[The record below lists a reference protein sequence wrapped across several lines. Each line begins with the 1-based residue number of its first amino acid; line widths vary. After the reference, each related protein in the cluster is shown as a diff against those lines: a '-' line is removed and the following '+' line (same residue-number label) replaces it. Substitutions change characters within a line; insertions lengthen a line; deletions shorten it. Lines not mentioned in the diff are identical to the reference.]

1 MLSEQPI
8 NILLVDD
15 RPENLLALEALLQP
29 LGYHLV
35 KASSGEAALRYVLQY
50 DFALILLDVQM
61 PNIDGFETAELIRTR
76 ELSRN
81 TPIIFLTAVSTS
93 ELHIAR
99 GYLAGAVDYLLKPF
113 LPEILISKVA
123 IFVDLYAKTAEVR
136 QQAQQLQATVGT
148 LEHEV
153 AERERVEAE
162 LRQARDGL
170 EQRVRERTVGLAEAN
185 QALRTEIAERKRLE
199 AQLIQSQKME
209 SIGRLAGGI
218 AHDFNNLLM
227 AVSGYAELAADS
239 LPAEHTAHDDLHE
252 IRKAAGRASGLT
264 QQLLTFAR
272 KQIMDPRVLDLSDMV
287 RDVEKL
293 LDRLIGED
301 IEIIV
306 ASAADLR
313 HVKVDI
319 GQIEQLLINLAV
331 NARDAMPN
339 GGRLSIQVE
348 NVLLDQHDASMV
360 EADLRPGA
368 YLRLTISDTG
378 IGMDAQTQA
387 HLFEPFFTTKETG
400 QGTGLG
406 LATCYGVVK
415 QHAGHITCR
424 SELGKGTTFDIYLPC
439 VDEVPEDQPAR
450 GALPELP
457 RGDERLLPVE
467 DEATVRALI
476 ARALRELGYTIVELS
491 NGEEALHYVEKHP
504 RERFDLLLTDLV
516 MPKLGG
522 EQLAERLTA
531 DDPALKVLFISGYTD
546 SAKLT
551 QGRLQA
557 EQLILTKPFAPS
569 LLAQQLRAA
578 LDS

>member
-1 MLSEQPI
+1 MLPEQPI

-35 KASSGEAALRYVLQY
+35 KASSGHEALRCVLQY
-50 DFALILLDVQM
+50 DFAVILLDVQM
-61 PNIDGFETAELIRTR
+61 PNMDGFETAELIRGR
-76 ELSRN
+76 ERSSR

-113 LPEILISKVA
+113 LPEILLAKVA
-123 IFVDLYAKTAEVR
+123 IFVDLWVKNAEVR
-136 QQAQQLQATVGT
+136 EQAQQLQATVGT
-148 LEHEV
+148 LEHEI
-153 AERERVEAE
+153 AERERIEAD

-209 SIGRLAGGI
+209 SVGRLAGGI

-227 AVSGYAELAADS
+227 AISGYAELAADT

-252 IRKAAGRASGLT
+252 IRKAAGRAGGLT

-272 KQIMDPRVLDLSDMV
+272 KQIMDPRIMDLSDVV

-293 LDRLIGED
+293 LGRLIGED
-301 IEIIV
+301 IEIV
-306 ASAADLR
+306 VSSAADLG
-313 HVKVDI
+313 HVRIDI

-339 GGRLSIQVE
+339 GGRLTLAVE
-348 NVLLDQHDASMV
+348 NVLLDDQSAEVMD
-360 EADLRPGA
+360 ADLAPGD
-368 YLRLTISDTG
+368 YLRLTVSDTG
-378 IGMDAQTQA
+378 MGMDAETQA

-424 SELGKGTTFDIYLPC
+424 SKVGKGTTFDIYLPC
-439 VDEVPEDQPAR
+439 VDAAPDERPAR
-450 GALPELP
+450 NAPLDLP
-457 RGDERLLPVE
+457 RGDERLLLVE
-467 DEATVRALI
+467 DEATVRALL
-476 ARALRELGYTIVELS
+476 ARTLRELGYTIIELS
-491 NGEEALHYVEKHP
+491 NGEEALQYVEAHP
-504 RERFDLLLTDLV
+504 CEHFDLLLTDVV
-516 MPKLGG
+516 MPRLGG

-531 DDPALKVLFISGYTD
+531 GDPALKVLFISGYAD
-546 SAKLT
+546 GAKVG
-551 QGRLQA
+551 QSRLQT

>member
-29 LGYHLV
+29 LGYHLI
-35 KASSGEAALRYVLQY
+35 KASSGQAALRCALQY
-50 DFALILLDVQM
+50 DFAVILLDVQM
-61 PNIDGFETAELIRTR
+61 PTMDGFETAELIRGR
-76 ELSRN
+76 ERSHT

-113 LPEILISKVA
+113 LPEILLAKVA
-123 IFVDLYAKTAEVR
+123 IFVDMYAKNVEVQ
-136 QQAQQLQATVGT
+136 QQAAQLQATVGT
-148 LEHEV
+148 LEHEI
-153 AERERVEAE
+153 AERERIEAD
-162 LRQARDGL
+162 LRQARDDL

-272 KQIMDPRVLDLSDMV
+272 KQIMDPHVMDLSEML

-293 LDRLIGED
+293 LGRLIGED

-313 HVKVDI
+313 PVKVDI

-339 GGRLSIQVE
+339 GGTLMMAIE
-348 NVLLDQHDASMV
+348 NVLLDEQDVSVADA
-360 EADLRPGA
+360 ELAPGY
-368 YLRLTISDTG
+368 YLRLTVGDTG
-378 IGMDAQTQA
+378 TGMDAQTQA

-439 VDEVPEDQPAR
+439 VDESLDEWPVRPVSPD
-450 GALPELP
+450 LP
-457 RGDERLLPVE
+457 RGDERLLLVE
-467 DEATVRALI
+467 DEATVRTLI

-491 NGEEALHYVEKHP
+491 NGEEAVQYVETHP
-504 RERFDLLLTDLV
+504 REHFDLLLTDVV
-516 MPKLGG
+516 MPRLGG
-522 EQLAERLTA
+522 EQLAERLIA

-546 SAKLT
+546 GAKLR

-557 EQLILTKPFAPS
+557 EQLILSKPFAPS
-569 LLAQQLRAA
+569 LLARQLRAA

>member
-1 MLSEQPI
+1 MVSEQQL

-29 LGYHLV
+29 LGYRLI
-35 KASSGEAALRYVLQY
+35 KARTGQEALRSVLQY
-50 DFALILLDVQM
+50 DFAVILLDVQM
-61 PNIDGFETAELIRTR
+61 PNMDGFETAELIRGR
-76 ELSRN
+76 ERSRS

-93 ELHIAR
+93 ELHISK

-113 LPEILISKVA
+113 LPEILLAKVA
-123 IFVDLYAKTAEVR
+123 IFVELYAKTAEVR
-136 QQAQQLQATVGT
+136 QQAEQLKATIGT
-148 LEHEV
+148 LEHEI
-153 AERERVEAE
+153 AERERVEAD
-162 LRQARDGL
+162 LRQARDEL

-227 AVSGYAELAADS
+227 AISGYAELVTDS
-239 LPAEHTAHDDLHE
+239 LPAEHTAQEDLHE
-252 IRKAAGRASGLT
+252 IRKAAGRAGGLT
-264 QQLLTFAR
+264 RQLLTFAR
-272 KQIMDPRVLDLSDMV
+272 KQIMDPRVLDLSDVV
-287 RDVEKL
+287 RDVDKL
-293 LDRLIGED
+293 LGRLIGED

-306 ASAADLR
+306 ALADDLR
-313 HVKVDI
+313 YVRVDI

-339 GGRLSIQVE
+339 GGRLTMEVE
-348 NVLLDQHDASMV
+348 NVLLDEEDVGMADA
-360 EADLRPGA
+360 ELAPGY
-368 YLRLTISDTG
+368 YLRLMVSDTG
-378 IGMDAQTQA
+378 TGMDTHTQA

-424 SELGKGTTFDIYLPC
+424 SEIGKGTTFDIYLPC
-439 VDEVPEDQPAR
+439 VDEAPDHRPACVE
-450 GALPELP
+450 PPDLP
-457 RGDERLLPVE
+457 RGDERLLLVE
-467 DEATVRALI
+467 DEANVRALI
-476 ARALRELGYTIVELS
+476 ARTLRDLGYTIIELS
-491 NGEEALHYVEKHP
+491 NGEEALQYVESHP
-504 RERFDLLLTDLV
+504 RERFDLLLTDVV
-516 MPKLGG
+516 MPRLGG
-522 EQLAERLTA
+522 EQLAEQLTA
-531 DDPALKVLFISGYTD
+531 DDPALKVLFISGYTN

-551 QGRLQA
+551 QSRLHA
-557 EQLILTKPFAPS
+557 EERILTKPFAPS
-569 LLAQQLRAA
+569 LLARQLRAA

>member
-1 MLSEQPI
+1 MLSEQPV

-29 LGYHLV
+29 LGYHLI
-35 KASSGEAALRYVLQY
+35 KARSGQEALRCVLQY
-50 DFALILLDVQM
+50 DFAVILLDVQM
-61 PNIDGFETAELIRTR
+61 PNMDGFETAELIRGR
-76 ELSRN
+76 ERSHS

-113 LPEILISKVA
+113 LPETLLAKVA
-123 IFVDLYAKTAEVR
+123 IFVELYAKTAEVR
-136 QQAQQLQATVGT
+136 QQAAQLQATVGT
-148 LEHEV
+148 LEHEI
-153 AERERVEAE
+153 AERERVEAD
-162 LRQARDGL
+162 LRQARAGL
-170 EQRVRERTVGLAEAN
+170 EQRVHERTLGLAQAN
-185 QALRTEIAERKRLE
+185 QALRSEIAERKRLE

-227 AVSGYAELAADS
+227 AISGYAELAADG
-239 LPAEHTAHDDLHE
+239 LPADHTAHDDLHE
-252 IRKAAGRASGLT
+252 IRKAAGRAGGLT

-272 KQIMDPRVLDLSDMV
+272 KQIMDPRVMDLAHVV

-293 LDRLIGED
+293 LGRLIGED

-306 ASAADLR
+306 SSAADLR
-313 HVKVDI
+313 HARIDI

-339 GGRLSIQVE
+339 GGRLTMAVE
-348 NVLLDQHDASMV
+348 NVLLDEQDSSVADA
-360 EADLRPGA
+360 ELAPGV
-368 YLRLTISDTG
+368 YLRLSVSDTG

-415 QHAGHITCR
+415 QHGGQITCH
-424 SELGKGTTFDIYLPC
+424 SQVGQGTTFDIYLPC
-439 VDEVPEDQPAR
+439 VDESLDERPTRAESPD
-450 GALPELP
+450 LP
-457 RGDERLLPVE
+457 RGGERLLLVE
-467 DEATVRALI
+467 DEATVRTLI
-476 ARALRELGYTIVELS
+476 ARALSDLGYTIVELS
-491 NGEEALHYVEKHP
+491 NGEEALHYVKSHP
-504 RERFDLLLTDLV
+504 REHFDLLLTDVV
-516 MPKLGG
+516 MPRLGG
-522 EQLAERLTA
+522 EQLAERLVA

-546 SAKLT
+546 STKLT

-569 LLAQQLRAA
+569 LLARQLRTV

>member
-29 LGYHLV
+29 LGYNLV

-50 DFALILLDVQM
+50 DFAVILLDVQM
-61 PNIDGFETAELIRTR
+61 PNIDGFETAELIRRR
-76 ELSRN
+76 ELSRS

-93 ELHIAR
+93 ELHIAK
-99 GYLAGAVDYLLKPF
+99 GYLVGAVDYLLKPF
-113 LPEILISKVA
+113 LPEILLSKVA

-136 QQAQQLQATVGT
+136 QQAKQLQATVGT
-148 LEHEV
+148 LEHEI
-153 AERERVEAE
+153 AERERVQAE
-162 LRQARDGL
+162 LRQAHDGL
-170 EQRVRERTVGLAEAN
+170 EQRVRERTVGLAEVN
-185 QALRTEIAERKRLE
+185 QALRAEVTERKRLE

-227 AVSGYAELAADS
+227 AISGYAELAADG
-239 LPAEHTAHDDLHE
+239 LPADHIVHDDLHE
-252 IRKAAGRASGLT
+252 IRKAAGRAGGLT

-272 KQIMDPRVLDLSDMV
+272 KQVMDPHVMDLSDMV

-293 LDRLIGED
+293 LGRLIGEH

-306 ASAADLR
+306 APAPDLR

-339 GGRLSIQVE
+339 GGTLTIQVE
-348 NVLLDQHDASMV
+348 NVLLDQQDPIIAD
-360 EADLRPGA
+360 ADLVPGA
-368 YLRLTISDTG
+368 YLRMTVSDTG
-378 IGMDAQTQA
+378 TGMDAETQT

-415 QHAGHITCR
+415 QHAGHITCN

-439 VDEVPEDQPAR
+439 VDEAPDEQAAR
-450 GALPELP
+450 AEPPELP
-457 RGDERLLPVE
+457 RGDERLLLVE
-467 DEATVRALI
+467 DEATVRTLI
-476 ARALRELGYTIVELS
+476 ARSLRDLGYTIVELS
-491 NGEEALHYVEKHP
+491 NGEQALQYVETHP
-504 RERFDLLLTDLV
+504 RERFDLLLTDVV
-516 MPKLGG
+516 MPRLGG
-522 EQLAERLTA
+522 EQLAEQLVA
-531 DDPALKVLFISGYTD
+531 SDPALKVLFISGYSN

-551 QGRLQA
+551 HGRLQA
-557 EQLILTKPFAPS
+557 EQLVLTKPFAPS
-569 LLAQQLRAA
+569 LLAQQLRAT

>member
-1 MLSEQPI
+1 MLSEQSI

-29 LGYHLV
+29 LGYHLI
-35 KASSGEAALRYVLQY
+35 KARSGEEALRYVLQY
-50 DFALILLDVQM
+50 DFAVILLDVQM
-61 PNIDGFETAELIRTR
+61 PNIDGFETAELIRRR

-113 LPEILISKVA
+113 LPEILLSKVA

-148 LEHEV
+148 LEHEI
-153 AERERVEAE
+153 AERERVEAD

-170 EQRVRERTVGLAEAN
+170 EQRVRERTTDLAEAN
-185 QALRTEIAERKRLE
+185 QALRAEIAERKRLE

-227 AVSGYAELAADS
+227 AISGYAELASDS
-239 LPAEHTAHDDLHE
+239 LPADHTVHDDLRE
-252 IRKAAGRASGLT
+252 IRVAAGRAGGLT
-264 QQLLTFAR
+264 RQLLTFAR
-272 KQIMDPRVLDLSDMV
+272 QQIVDPRVVDLSEMV

-293 LDRLIGED
+293 LGRLIGEN

-306 ASAADLR
+306 ASAAGLR

-339 GGRLSIQVE
+339 GGTLTIQVE
-348 NVLLDQHDASMV
+348 NVLLDQHDANLAD
-360 EADLRPGA
+360 ADLAPGA
-368 YLRLTISDTG
+368 YLRLMVSDTG
-378 IGMDAQTQA
+378 TGMDAQTQA

-415 QHAGHITCR
+415 QHSGHITCR

-439 VDEVPEDQPAR
+439 VHEAPDDRSVLAEP
-450 GALPELP
+450 PELP
-457 RGDERLLPVE
+457 RGDERLLLVE

-491 NGEEALHYVEKHP
+491 NGEQALQYVEAHP
-504 RERFDLLLTDLV
+504 RERFDLLLTDVV
-516 MPKLGG
+516 MPRLGG
-522 EQLAERLTA
+522 EQLAERLIA
-531 DDPALKVLFISGYTD
+531 SDPELKVLFISGYP
-546 SAKLT
+546 AGVKLT
-551 QGRLQA
+551 QGRHQS
-557 EQLILTKPFAPS
+557 EQLVLTKPFAPS
-569 LLAQQLRAA
+569 LLARQLRAA

>member
-1 MLSEQPI
+1 MLSEPPI

-29 LGYHLV
+29 LGYRLI
-35 KASSGEAALRYVLQY
+35 KARSGQEALRCVLQY
-50 DFALILLDVQM
+50 DFAVILLDVQM
-61 PNIDGFETAELIRTR
+61 PNMDGFETAELIRGR
-76 ELSRN
+76 ERSRS

-113 LPEILISKVA
+113 LPEILLSKVA

-136 QQAQQLQATVGT
+136 QQAKHLQATIST
-148 LEHEV
+148 LEHEI
-153 AERERVEAE
+153 AERERVEAD
-162 LRQARDGL
+162 LRQVRDEL
-170 EQRVRERTVGLAEAN
+170 EQRVRERTTGLAQAN
-185 QALRTEIAERKRLE
+185 QALRAEIAERKRLE
-199 AQLIQSQKME
+199 AQLVQSQKIE
-209 SIGRLAGGI
+209 SVGRLAGGI

-227 AVSGYAELAADS
+227 AISSYAELAADG
-239 LPAEHTAHDDLHE
+239 LPADHTARDDLGE
-252 IRKAAGRASGLT
+252 IRKAASRAGGLT

-272 KQIMDPRVLDLSDMV
+272 KQIMDPRVMDLSDTV

-293 LDRLIGED
+293 LGRLIGED

-306 ASAADLR
+306 APAVGLW

-319 GQIEQLLINLAV
+319 GQIEQLLIDLAV

-339 GGRLSIQVE
+339 GGKLTIQVE
-348 NVLLDQHDASMV
+348 NVLLDERDASV
-360 EADLRPGA
+360 ADADLAPGA
-368 YLRLTISDTG
+368 YLRLTVSDTG
-378 IGMDAQTQA
+378 TGMNAQTQA
-387 HLFEPFFTTKETG
+387 HLFEPFFTTKDVG
-400 QGTGLG
+400 SGTGLG

-424 SELGKGTTFDIYLPC
+424 SEVGKGTTFDIYLPC
-439 VDEVPEDQPAR
+439 VDEAPDDRPAR
-450 GALPELP
+450 AEPPDLP
-457 RGDERLLPVE
+457 RGDERLLLVE
-467 DEATVRALI
+467 DEAAVRALI

-491 NGEEALHYVEKHP
+491 NGEQALQYVQAHP
-504 RERFDLLLTDLV
+504 RERFDLLLTDVV
-516 MPKLGG
+516 MPRLGG

-531 DDPALKVLFISGYTD
+531 SDPALKVLFISGYTD

-551 QGRLQA
+551 HGRLQA
-557 EQLILTKPFAPS
+557 KQLILTKPFAPS
-569 LLAQQLRAA
+569 LLARQLRAT

>member
-1 MLSEQPI
+1 
-8 NILLVDD
+8 
-15 RPENLLALEALLQP
+15 
-29 LGYHLV
+29 
-35 KASSGEAALRYVLQY
+35 
-50 DFALILLDVQM
+50 
-61 PNIDGFETAELIRTR
+61 
-76 ELSRN
+76 
-81 TPIIFLTAVSTS
+81 
-93 ELHIAR
+93 
-99 GYLAGAVDYLLKPF
+99 
-113 LPEILISKVA
+113 
-123 IFVDLYAKTAEVR
+123 
-136 QQAQQLQATVGT
+136 
-148 LEHEV
+148 
-153 AERERVEAE
+153 
-162 LRQARDGL
+162 
-170 EQRVRERTVGLAEAN
+170 VRERTLGLAEAN

-239 LPAEHTAHDDLHE
+239 LPAEHTALDDLHE

-272 KQIMDPRVLDLSDMV
+272 KQIMDPHVMDLAEML

-293 LDRLIGED
+293 LGRLIGED

-313 HVKVDI
+313 PVKVDI

-339 GGRLSIQVE
+339 GGKLTMAVE
-348 NVLLDQHDASMV
+348 NVLLDQQDVSVADA
-360 EADLRPGA
+360 ELAPGY
-368 YLRLTISDTG
+368 YLRLTVSDTG

-439 VDEVPEDQPAR
+439 VDESLDEWPAR
-450 GALPELP
+450 PVSLDLP
-457 RGDERLLPVE
+457 RGDERLLLVE
-467 DEATVRALI
+467 DEATVRTLI
-476 ARALRELGYTIVELS
+476 ARALRELGYTIVELA
-491 NGEEALHYVEKHP
+491 NGEEAVQYVETHP
-504 RERFDLLLTDLV
+504 REHFDLLLTDVV
-516 MPKLGG
+516 MPRLGG
-522 EQLAERLTA
+522 EQLAERLVA

-546 SAKLT
+546 GAKLR
-551 QGRLQA
+551 QGRFQA
-557 EQLILTKPFAPS
+557 EQLILSKPFAPS
-569 LLAQQLRAA
+569 LLARQLRAA